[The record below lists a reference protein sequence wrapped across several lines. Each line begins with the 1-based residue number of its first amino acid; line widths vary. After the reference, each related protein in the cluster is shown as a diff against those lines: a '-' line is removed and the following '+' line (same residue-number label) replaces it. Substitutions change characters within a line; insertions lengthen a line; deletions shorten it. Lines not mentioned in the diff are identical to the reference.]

1 MKIAAICHLSVSVF
15 WDEYHYNWMH
25 IKNSFQTTIS
35 LAIYNSNT
43 VFHGEDGDD
52 ANANTDLEGLV
63 LDLVG
68 NLSWHAVPALLLV
81 MHLKLND
88 DHDHDRD
95 LDDDDDDENHNLLVH
110 ILSMNLRLTNF
121 CPWQIW

>member
-1 MKIAAICHLSVSVF
+1 M
-15 WDEYHYNWMH
+15 
-25 IKNSFQTTIS
+25 
-35 LAIYNSNT
+35 
-43 VFHGEDGDD
+43 FHGEDGDD

-95 LDDDDDDENHNLLVH
+95 LDDDDYENHNLLVH
-110 ILSMNLRLTNF
+110 ILSMHLRLTNF

>member
-1 MKIAAICHLSVSVF
+1 M
-15 WDEYHYNWMH
+15 
-25 IKNSFQTTIS
+25 
-35 LAIYNSNT
+35 
-43 VFHGEDGDD
+43 FHGEDGDD
-52 ANANTDLEGLV
+52 ANANTDLEGLVLDLVGFVSNKFGLLIIIFIYYHVNANTDLEGLV

-110 ILSMNLRLTNF
+110 ILSKLRLTSF

>member
-1 MKIAAICHLSVSVF
+1 M
-15 WDEYHYNWMH
+15 
-25 IKNSFQTTIS
+25 
-35 LAIYNSNT
+35 
-43 VFHGEDGDD
+43 FHGEDGDD